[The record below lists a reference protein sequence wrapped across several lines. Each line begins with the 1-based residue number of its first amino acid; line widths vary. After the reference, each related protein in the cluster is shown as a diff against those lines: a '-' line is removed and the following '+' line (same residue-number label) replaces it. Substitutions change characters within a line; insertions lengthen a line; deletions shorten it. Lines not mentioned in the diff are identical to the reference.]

1 MFSPPP
7 RHAYFHNIELNLR
20 DGTKLELIKV
30 AQPVSSDC
38 PSSYT
43 PRAVA
48 YTAGRACHSTQARRY
63 LSMRTTGRTGTSR
76 SGKCTFA
83 PTPRSSHRRY
93 TFAATNTDNRLEFG
107 ASPATI
113 CACTYTHRALGVSRV
128 EFTPPGREGSAEP
141 QDLADLVPCRHVR
154 TTLPPPKERRM
165 QALQLLTLTISPREQ
180 VEAAYRREILWDHNC
195 F

>member
-83 PTPRSSHRRY
+83 PLRAAHIVGIHLLPQTP
-93 TFAATNTDNRLEFG
+93 
-107 ASPATI
+107 TI
-113 CACTYTHRALGVSRV
+113 VLS
-128 EFTPPGREGSAEP
+128 
-141 QDLADLVPCRHVR
+141 LVR
-154 TTLPPPKERRM
+154 
-165 QALQLLTLTISPREQ
+165 LQLRSAPALTHTGRWVCREWNSRHRDGKVLQNHKTWLTSYPADTYVLPSPRRKRG
-180 VEAAYRREILWDHNC
+180 ACRRCNYSR
-195 F
+195 